1 MIILTRNPSR
11 SRERQSNLNFSQA
24 ARLPRK
30 KESGGINKV
39 NFSVTV
45 AVAPKIPCMDKLD
58 EKSRKKPP
66 LNNPLI
72 VVPSRN
78 WRKTYVY
85 VIHPK
90 DCYLK
95 TRLDDQKVDHLTSVQ

>member
-1 MIILTRNPSR
+1 
-11 SRERQSNLNFSQA
+11 
-24 ARLPRK
+24 
-30 KESGGINKV
+30 
-39 NFSVTV
+39 
-45 AVAPKIPCMDKLD
+45 MDKLD

-72 VVPSRN
+72 VVPSGN

-95 TRLDDQKVDHLTSVQ
+95 TRLGDQKVDHLTSVQ